1 MFSKTFLQTYNYHQS
16 YRSMLDL
23 YQMELEM
30 FSYNPRSLLG
40 SNTPGKHLVTLVMKA
55 TMLTMVILTLQIF

>member
-1 MFSKTFLQTYNYHQS
+1 
-16 YRSMLDL
+16 MLDL